1 MYNQK
6 IKTEKAH
13 LGRIKLIGS
22 ENQRWGQKQ
31 RRTPQFPDGSVV
43 LRFCKIPRI
52 LFPFFLFLSQPVQ
65 IFFTIFKTW
74 GIECPII
81 HSPQVLGPMVISE
94 N

>member
-52 LFPFFLFLSQPVQ
+52 LFPFFLFFVSASSN
-65 IFFTIFKTW
+65 IFYYF
-74 GIECPII
+74 
-81 HSPQVLGPMVISE
+81 
-94 N
+94 